1 MNIKK
6 RGCGYMREIYVDH
19 SATTKMKKK
28 VLESMMP
35 YLTEKFGNPS
45 TMYKYGIEN
54 KKAIEEARK
63 QVARAIGAEEESEI
77 YFTSGGSEADNL
89 ALKGIAKSRKNRGK
103 HIITTQIE
111 HMAILNSCKQL
122 EEEGYEVSYIGVDSD
137 GIIRLNELENT
148 IRNDTILI
156 SVMFANNEIGTIQP
170 IGEIGKIAK
179 SKNILFHVD
188 AVQAVRKCKN

>member
-19 SATTKMKKK
+19 AATTKMKKE

-63 QVARAIGAEEESEI
+63 QVARAIGAEDESEI

>member
-19 SATTKMKKK
+19 AATTKMKKE

-77 YFTSGGSEADNL
+77 CFTSGGSEADNL

-122 EEEGYEVSYIGVDSD
+122 EEEGYEVSYISVDSD

-170 IGEIGKIAK
+170 IDEIGKIAK

>member
-19 SATTKMKKK
+19 AATTKMKKED
-28 VLESMMP
+28 LESMMP

-63 QVARAIGAEEESEI
+63 QVARAIGAEDESEI

>member
-19 SATTKMKKK
+19 AATTKMKKE

>member
-19 SATTKMKKK
+19 AATTKMKKE

-77 YFTSGGSEADNL
+77 CFTSGGSEADNL

-170 IGEIGKIAK
+170 IDEIGKIAK

>member
-19 SATTKMKKK
+19 AATTKMKKE

-77 YFTSGGSEADNL
+77 CFTSGGSEADNL

>member
-1 MNIKK
+1 MK
-6 RGCGYMREIYVDH
+6 EIYVDH
-19 SATTKMKKK
+19 AATTKMKKE

-54 KKAIEEARK
+54 KKAIDDARNK
-63 QVARAIGAEEESEI
+63 VAIAIGAEEEKI

-89 ALKGIAKSRKNRGK
+89 AFKGIAKARKNRGK

-122 EEEGYEVSYIGVDSD
+122 KEEGYEVSYIGVDSD
-137 GIIRLNELENT
+137 GIIKLNELENA
-148 IRNDTILI
+148 IREDTILI

-170 IGEIGKIAK
+170 ISEIGKIARN
-179 SKNILFHVD
+179 KNIVFHVD